1 MELCIVEN
9 NSLYHTPD
17 AQKNEH
23 NGNEEEFVVD
33 MMEIRPELLW
43 CDVLLNF
50 LHLNNG
56 PCSAACVHDMCIIHY
71 QICGMHTTT
80 MAPLK
85 LY

>member
-33 MMEIRPELLW
+33 MMEIRPELL
-43 CDVLLNF
+43 
-50 LHLNNG
+50 
-56 PCSAACVHDMCIIHY
+56 
-71 QICGMHTTT
+71 
-80 MAPLK
+80 
-85 LY
+85 